1 MMADSAR
8 DRILGR
14 IRAVTGSKDGENPG
28 LRISQPPL
36 LIRPRIPSELLPRFV
51 EKLELGGG
59 SISQVAEHAGIP
71 AEIGRFL
78 DAEKFPATL
87 RAAPALR
94 NISWGDGLEVSYG
107 SSDGGDLVSVT
118 PAFCAIAETGSLLLV
133 SGEDS
138 PTTLNFLP
146 DVHIVIVES
155 DQLLAHP
162 EDAWAKLRELG
173 QVPRTVN
180 VITGPSKT
188 ADIEQTLQIGAHGP
202 RKLHVILVHPE

>member
-1 MMADSAR
+1 M
-8 DRILGR
+8 
-14 IRAVTGSKDGENPG
+14 
-28 LRISQPPL
+28 
-36 LIRPRIPSELLPRFV
+36 LPRFI

-59 SISQVAEHAGIP
+59 SISQVAERAGIA

-87 RAAPALR
+87 HASPALC
-94 NISWGDGLEVSYG
+94 NMSWGDSLEVSYG
-107 SSDGGDLVSVT
+107 SSEGGDLVSVT
-118 PAFCAIAETGSLLLV
+118 PAFCAIAETGSVLLV
-133 SGEDS
+133 SGEDK

-146 DVHIVIVES
+146 DVHIVIIES

-173 QVPRTVN
+173 QVPRTIN

-202 RKLHVILVHPE
+202 RRFHVILVDPE